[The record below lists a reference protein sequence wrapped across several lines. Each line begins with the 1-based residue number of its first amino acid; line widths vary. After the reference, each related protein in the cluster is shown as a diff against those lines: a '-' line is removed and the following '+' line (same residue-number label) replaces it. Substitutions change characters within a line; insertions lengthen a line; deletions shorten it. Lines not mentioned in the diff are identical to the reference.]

1 MLNLVQ
7 IFQICDRNY
16 HIQGTFSISFLPFTI
31 QCTCQVLMILI
42 IAIYCLSSYS
52 IKSIPNCLLKKKCI
66 VSPKGH
72 LIYFTLLLLQE
83 SLHHIIYFTI
93 HHFKII
99 FFFTPNTSHV
109 CFEWQKK
116 NKKGLCLFEMRDW
129 ERERIKKGKERM
141 HRLYSII

>member
-52 IKSIPNCLLKKKCI
+52 VKSIPNCLLEKKKCI

-83 SLHHIIYFTI
+83 SLHHILYFTI
-93 HHFKII
+93 HHIKII
-99 FFFTPNTSHV
+99 FFLHLTQVMCVLSDKKRTKKDYV
-109 CFEWQKK
+109 C
-116 NKKGLCLFEMRDW
+116 LR
-129 ERERIKKGKERM
+129 
-141 HRLYSII
+141 